1 MCFADLNRPRPPYNV
16 GFEVIQIDADRQNF
30 LVQAIWSINE
40 CQFNFSCFE
49 VLGYIIRCRNI
60 RSPSD
65 EIRKIVWR
73 NELQIDPYNSTR
85 VNFLVKPYRTYTC
98 DMASINGYGTGL
110 YGSRIDVD
118 IPQRGNSNTR
128 IACMIINMDFNIE
141 S

>member
-1 MCFADLNRPRPPYNV
+1 MDSDK
-16 GFEVIQIDADRQNF
+16 ENF
-30 LVQAIWSINE
+30 LVQAMWSINE

-73 NELQIDPYNSTR
+73 YELQIDQYNSTR
-85 VNFLVKPYRTYTC
+85 VNFSAKPYRTYTC
-98 DMASINGYGTGL
+98 SMASINGYGTGL

-118 IPQRGNSNTR
+118 IPQRGNRLIRNAWISVPLHYHSIWT
-128 IACMIINMDFNIE
+128 FKPSTVSE
-141 S
+141 